1 MGPSPLG
8 GPSMLRH
15 PLTHPATLAHMT
27 LDPAEAIAGN
37 RAAWDREAG
46 AYQREHS
53 DFLTEKALAWGIWR
67 VPETQLNLLG
77 DVAGKLVLEY
87 GCGGAQFSTA
97 LAERGANAVGL
108 DISASQLKHAR
119 EHVARHRQSVALVQ
133 ASAHLTPF
141 RDETFDVVFSD
152 YGATTFVDPYLTVPE
167 AARLL
172 KPGGI
177 FVFAAT
183 SPLYIACIDPK
194 TDELTQTLQQPY
206 FGMRS
211 LLDPEGFCD
220 YQIPYGEWITL
231 FRKNRLVVE
240 ELIETQPDEGVTTTY
255 TGRPLE
261 WTRRWPAENIWKVRK
276 EP

>member
-1 MGPSPLG
+1 
-8 GPSMLRH
+8 
-15 PLTHPATLAHMT
+15 MT
-27 LDPAEAIAGN
+27 DPAEAIAGN
-37 RAAWDREAG
+37 RRAWDRESAD
-46 AYQREHS
+46 YQRQHS

-67 VPETQLNLLG
+67 VPEEQLRLLG
-77 DVAGKLVLEY
+77 DVSGKLVLEY

-97 LAERGANAVGL
+97 LAEVGAHPIGL
-108 DISASQLKHAR
+108 DISANQLRHAQQ
-119 EHVARHRQSVALVQ
+119 HTARHGQNVPLVQ

-141 RDETFDVVFSD
+141 RDAVFDIVFCD

-172 KPGGI
+172 KPGGL

-183 SPLYIACIDPK
+183 SPLYMMCLNLETEDVE
-194 TDELTQTLQQPY
+194 TTLQRPY
-206 FGMRS
+206 FGMRVIE
-211 LLDPEGFCD
+211 DDGDFRD
-220 YQIPYGEWITL
+220 YQIPHGEWITL

-255 TGRPLE
+255 EGRPPE

-276 EP
+276 ER